1 MQGEARGEAQGEA
14 KVSLRQLNRR
24 CGPVSAEQQSLV
36 CSLPLERLEG
46 LAEALLDVERMA
58 DPNAWL
64 AANT

>member
-1 MQGEARGEAQGEA
+1 MHGEARAEAQGEA

-36 CSLPLERLEG
+36 RSLLLKRL
-46 LAEALLDVERMA
+46 EALLDVEGMA

>member
-1 MQGEARGEAQGEA
+1 MHGEARGEAQGEA

-36 CSLPLERLEG
+36 RSLPLERLE
-46 LAEALLDVERMA
+46 ALLDVEGMA
-58 DPNAWL
+58 DLHAWL

>member
-36 CSLPLERLEG
+36 RSLPLERLE
-46 LAEALLDVERMA
+46 ALLDVEGMA

>member
-14 KVSLRQLNRR
+14 KVNLRQLNRR

-36 CSLPLERLEG
+36 RSLPLERLE
-46 LAEALLDVERMA
+46 ALLDVEGMA
-58 DPNAWL
+58 DLNAWL

>member
-1 MQGEARGEAQGEA
+1 MQGEARAEAQGEA
-14 KVSLRQLNRR
+14 KVSLRQLSRR

-36 CSLPLERLEG
+36 RSLPLERLE
-46 LAEALLDVERMA
+46 ALLDVEGMA

>member
-1 MQGEARGEAQGEA
+1 MQGEARAEAQEEA

-36 CSLPLERLEG
+36 RSLPLERLEA
-46 LAEALLDVERMA
+46 LVEALLDVEGMA

>member
-1 MQGEARGEAQGEA
+1 VNGEARAEAQGEA
-14 KVSLRQLNRR
+14 KVSLPQLNRR

-36 CSLPLERLEG
+36 RSLPLEQL
-46 LAEALLDVERMA
+46 EALLDVEGMA

>member
-1 MQGEARGEAQGEA
+1 MQGEARAEAQGEA

-36 CSLPLERLEG
+36 RSLPLERLE
-46 LAEALLDVERMA
+46 ALLDVEGMA

>member
-36 CSLPLERLEG
+36 RSLPLKRL
-46 LAEALLDVERMA
+46 EALLDVEGMA
-58 DPNAWL
+58 DLNAWL